1 MKHKPVLNDNG
12 EFSGSSITRA
22 AQACYESE
30 IKYSVALFTL
40 VKKKKQTVFCPC
52 PLLVVEE
59 NKMLLLLF

>member
-40 VKKKKQTVFCPC
+40 VKNTNSFL
-52 PLLVVEE
+52 PLSFTLCRR
-59 NKMLLLLF
+59 K

>member
-30 IKYSVALFTL
+30 IKYSVALFIL
-40 VKKKKQTVFCPC
+40 VKNTNSFLRFSFTCCRRK
-52 PLLVVEE
+52 
-59 NKMLLLLF
+59 